1 MSGVNTCTANEA
13 NGTMSGLYHLRVYSL
28 HWRPITTTLEGRK
41 LRHAEKAFPD
51 QKPNINSRLV
61 SS

>member
-51 QKPNINSRLV
+51 
-61 SS
+61 